1 MAVTTGLTAAAGE
14 AEGIDG
20 GVMVGA
26 APGLGVGCGAVAVT
40 TGLAA
45 AADEGIGVG
54 EGLTVGAAPH
64 EASASARTA
73 RAA

>member
-1 MAVTTGLTAAAGE
+1 MAVTTGLAAVAGE

-26 APGLGVGCGAVAVT
+26 APVLGVGCGAVAVT
-40 TGLAA
+40 TGVAVAA
-45 AADEGIGVG
+45 GEGIGVD
-54 EGLTVGAAPH
+54 EGMTVGAAPH
-64 EASASARTA
+64 EASASVRTA